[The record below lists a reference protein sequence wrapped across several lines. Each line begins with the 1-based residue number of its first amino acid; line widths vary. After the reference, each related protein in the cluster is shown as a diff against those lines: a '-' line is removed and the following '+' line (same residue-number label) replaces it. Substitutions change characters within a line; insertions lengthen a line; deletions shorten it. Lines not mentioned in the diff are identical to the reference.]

1 MKIKSKK
8 YTDNQNKWLKK
19 YMEAE
24 LKSVREAVGKVET
37 TNKDAVDKLER
48 TNADYRSTQNE
59 WRQQIKD
66 AAMQYITRREVW
78 AVVLLLITIII
89 AIYFKK

>member
-1 MKIKSKK
+1 MRIKTKD
-8 YTDNQNKWLKK
+8 YIDNQNKWLKK
-19 YMEAE
+19 YTEAE
-24 LKSVREAVGKVET
+24 FKSVREAVGKVET
-37 TNKDAVDKLER
+37 TNKDSVDKLER

-66 AAMQYITRREVW
+66 ASSMYITRREVW
-78 AVVLLLITIII
+78 AVVLLLVTIII

>member
-1 MKIKSKK
+1 VVENNT
-8 YTDNQNKWLKK
+8 YTDNQIKWLKE
-19 YMEAE
+19 YVDTEVR
-24 LKSVREAVGKVET
+24 SVREAVKKVET

-66 AAMQYITRREVW
+66 ASALYITRREVW
-78 AVVLLLITIII
+78 AVVLLLVTVIV
-89 AIYFKK
+89 AVYFKK